1 MKNPSAL
8 KSAPFWI
15 LLVASVGVAAYGVQ
29 AATSR
34 IAAMEAGLTDGSAT
48 TAQVYG
54 GQSWVVLESILA
66 GAGIVGVLIAF
77 AVWALGP
84 RAATVATHPAQ
95 DGRHGSVVA
104 EPAWREQ
111 TADTAYP
118 VTAQEVPDSNAST
131 EPEASASPQKAND
144 AGTANPADTT
154 NHTETTADAEQATQL
169 QTGAGAPTT
178 PSLTR

>member
-29 AATSR
+29 AATRR

-84 RAATVATHPAQ
+84 RAVAAAPVEPAQ
-95 DGRHGSVVA
+95 ASAYGPVAA
-104 EPAWREQ
+104 EPSWREQ
-111 TADTAYP
+111 SADVTYP
-118 VTAQEVPDSNAST
+118 VTPQQSRVADAPTTT
-131 EPEASASPQKAND
+131 ETSASPLKASE
-144 AGTANPADTT
+144 AEKTEA
-154 NHTETTADAEQATQL
+154 ETTDAEKTTDRDAETE
-169 QTGAGAPTT
+169 APTS

>member
-84 RAATVATHPAQ
+84 RAVAVAPVEPAQ
-95 DGRHGSVVA
+95 ASAYGPVAA
-104 EPAWREQ
+104 EPSWREQ
-111 TADTAYP
+111 SADVTYP
-118 VTAQEVPDSNAST
+118 VTPQQSRVADAPTTT
-131 EPEASASPQKAND
+131 ETSASPLKASE
-144 AGTANPADTT
+144 AEKTEAEKAEA
-154 NHTETTADAEQATQL
+154 ETTDAEKTTDRDAETE
-169 QTGAGAPTT
+169 APTS